1 MCVMYNQV
9 NENGCWQYTTN
20 VNTFECIGNVS
31 GTEKTPVIKAKEDL
45 YDYSCDGKMKL
56 SCFAK
61 NARIR
66 YVRFDTTGKYDKSLP
81 LTNLTQN
88 LLNPIFFVGIKS
100 SNLTQKE
107 DGSLEYNQV
116 CNNGEKNTFSDK
128 LGGYY
133 PKPRSKCIRNDK
145 NSQKKNRRVDKYSP
159 KISCDTNTTTI
170 TAYKDQYVFIHKV
183 YFKFVTNFLLYA
195 GVDIVTP
202 KTKRLRKLVRN
213 VSKPNVVLAKLKLR
227 NVIQKVY

>member
-1 MCVMYNQV
+1 MGFELVLLQVRYNQTLSIQTITYLSDLEYFYDDFSCEDCHLCVMYNQV
-9 NENGCWQYTTN
+9 SENGCWQYTTN

-31 GTEKTPVIKAKEDL
+31 GTEKTPVIKAKEVL
-45 YDYSCDGKMKL
+45 YDYSCGGKMKL

-100 SNLTQKE
+100 SNLTKKE
-107 DGSLEYNQV
+107 GGILEYNQV
-116 CNNGEKNTFSDK
+116 CNDDEKNTFSDK
-128 LGGYY
+128 LAGYF
-133 PKPRSKCIRNDK
+133 PKPRAKCIRNDK
-145 NSQKKNRRVDKYSP
+145 KSQKKNRREEKYSP

-170 TAYKDQYVFIHKV
+170 TAYKDQYVF
-183 YFKFVTNFLLYA
+183 
-195 GVDIVTP
+195 
-202 KTKRLRKLVRN
+202 N
-213 VSKPNVVLAKLKLR
+213 VL
-227 NVIQKVY
+227 